1 MEENIVDKSNQLE
14 TKCVSC
20 GGTLHYAQGTSMMTC
35 QYCGASNEFEVP
47 VHHAEELDFHA
58 YVQSVMS
65 NPDATE
71 KISTIKCDAC
81 GSTTN
86 FDPKIVSDSCSFC
99 GSPLAVKEGSTN
111 QIKPK
116 SMLPFAIDKNKGFEE
131 FKKWVNSRWFAPN
144 DLKKATRNTESLNG
158 VYIPY
163 WTFDAGTYT
172 YYTGM
177 RGIHRQERYTTT
189 VNGKEQ
195 TMYRTVTDWY
205 PCAGYVSHDFDD
217 VLVLASDSLPKTYTE
232 ALEPWDL
239 NNLAGFDHKFMSGFK
254 AESYAV
260 DLEAG
265 FEIAKEKMESRINML
280 VRQDIGGNAQQILT
294 KDITHSNVTFKH
306 ILLPVYISAF
316 RYNGRVY
323 RFLVNGRTG
332 EVQGERPYSTLKIVF
347 FILMLI
353 AVIAGIV
360 MLVMHFKK

>member
-1 MEENIVDKSNQLE
+1 
-14 TKCVSC
+14 
-20 GGTLHYAQGTSMMTC
+20 
-35 QYCGASNEFEVP
+35 
-47 VHHAEELDFHA
+47 
-58 YVQSVMS
+58 
-65 NPDATE
+65 
-71 KISTIKCDAC
+71 
-81 GSTTN
+81 
-86 FDPKIVSDSCSFC
+86 
-99 GSPLAVKEGSTN
+99 
-111 QIKPK
+111 
-116 SMLPFAIDKNKGFEE
+116 
-131 FKKWVNSRWFAPN
+131 
-144 DLKKATRNTESLNG
+144 
-158 VYIPY
+158 
-163 WTFDAGTYT
+163 
-172 YYTGM
+172 
-177 RGIHRQERYTTT
+177 
-189 VNGKEQ
+189 
-195 TMYRTVTDWY
+195 MYRTVTDWY